1 MPAAQRFHCGGA
13 MSTVPV
19 KPQVAAHILRCVHCG
34 KVQETADRMFR
45 CTQCS
50 ELLEVVYPE
59 WASAPP
65 EFALRLK
72 EIWRERRGSSLPENA
87 SGVWRFREL
96 LPQVE
101 RRHIVT
107 MCEGNT
113 PLVPLKKAAR
123 ELHLPHLLVKHQGM
137 NPTGSFKD
145 TGISAAI
152 TMAKAEGFSWV
163 CCASTGNTSASVA
176 AYAARAEMKSI
187 VLLPAGQVAAGK
199 LAQALEY
206 GANVLQLRTDFDGCL
221 RVLHEVVRKF
231 SAYLLNSLNPYRL
244 EGQKTVAFELME
256 QLDWRVPEHV
266 IVPGGNLGNSSA
278 LGKGFMELRD
288 LGLIQSLPKIS
299 IIQAA
304 GANPLVRTM
313 RENGGMELIRVTPET
328 RATAIRIGNPASWRK
343 AVTVLK
349 NSGGA
354 CEEVTEKEIA
364 QAKAELGAEGI
375 GCEPASAATLAGLKK
390 LVAAGF
396 VESAETVV
404 LVLTGHMLKDVD
416 YMKQLPGQNL
426 LGPMEADGDAV
437 IRTLEQIYA
446 RH

>member
-1 MPAAQRFHCGGA
+1 
-13 MSTVPV
+13 MSTASAN
-19 KPQVAAHILRCVHCG
+19 PQTATHSLRCVHCG
-34 KVQETADRMFR
+34 KKQETAERMFR

-50 ELLEVVYPE
+50 ELLEVVYSE
-59 WASAPP
+59 LSSAPR

-96 LPQVE
+96 LPQVNRE
-101 RRHIVT
+101 NIVT

-123 ELHLPHLLVKHQGM
+123 ELKLPNLFAKHQGM

-152 TMAKAEGFSWV
+152 TMAKAEGFTWV

-176 AYAARAEMKSI
+176 AYAARAGMKSI
-187 VLLPAGQVAAGK
+187 VLLPVGQVAAGK

-206 GANVLQLRTDFDGCL
+206 GAHVLQLRTDFDGCL
-221 RVLHEVVRKF
+221 KVLHEVVEKF
-231 SAYLLNSLNPYRL
+231 HAYLLNSLNPYRL

-256 QLDWRVPEHV
+256 QLDWRVPDHV

-278 LGKGFMELRD
+278 LGKGFIELRD

-299 IIQAA
+299 IMQAV

-313 RENGGMELIRVTPET
+313 RENGGEKLIQVNPET

-343 AVTVLK
+343 AVSVLK
-349 NSGGA
+349 ATGGA
-354 CEEVTEKEIA
+354 CEQVSENEIA
-364 QAKAELGAEGI
+364 QAKAELGSEGI

-396 VESAETVV
+396 VKPADTTV
-404 LVLTGHMLKDVD
+404 LVLTGHMLKDTD
-416 YMKQLPGQNL
+416 YMKQAPGQSL
-426 LGPMEADGDAV
+426 LGPMDADGDTV

-446 RH
+446 RN

>member
-1 MPAAQRFHCGGA
+1 
-13 MSTVPV
+13 V
-19 KPQVAAHILRCVHCG
+19 LCG
-34 KVQETADRMFR
+34 KAQETADGMFR
-45 CTQCS
+45 CTECS

-59 WASAPP
+59 WADALAG
-65 EFALRLK
+65 FASRLR
-72 EIWRERRGSSLPENA
+72 EIWRERRGSNLPENS

-96 LPQVE
+96 LPQVARE
-101 RRHIVT
+101 HIVT
-107 MCEGNT
+107 MNEGNT
-113 PLVPLKKAAR
+113 PLVSLKKAAR
-123 ELHLPHLLVKHQGM
+123 ALRLPNLLVKHQGM

-152 TMAKAEGFSWV
+152 TMARAEGFSWV

-176 AYAARAEMKSI
+176 AYAARAGMQSM
-187 VLLPAGQVAAGK
+187 VLLPAGQVSAGK

-206 GANVLQLRTDFDGCL
+206 GGHVLQLRTDFDGCL
-221 RVLHEVVRKF
+221 KVLHEVVRKF
-231 SAYLLNSLNPYRL
+231 PAYLLNSLNPYRL

-256 QLDWRVPEHV
+256 QLDWRVPDHV
-266 IVPGGNLGNSSA
+266 IVPGGNLANGSA
-278 LGKGFMELRD
+278 LGKGFMELRE
-288 LGLIQSLPKIS
+288 LGLIKSLPKIS

-313 RENGGMELIRVTPET
+313 RENGGKELVRVNAET

-343 AVTVLK
+343 AVAVLK

-354 CEEVTEKEIA
+354 CEEVSESEIA

-390 LVAAGF
+390 LVSAGF
-396 VESAETVV
+396 VKPAETVV
-404 LVLTGHMLKDVD
+404 LVLTGHMLKDID
-416 YMKQLPGQNL
+416 YMKQAPGQSL
-426 LGPMEADGDAV
+426 LGPMEADSNTV
-437 IRTLEQIYA
+437 VKTLEKIYA

>member
-1 MPAAQRFHCGGA
+1 
-13 MSTVPV
+13 MSTVPANPRV
-19 KPQVAAHILRCVHCG
+19 TTHELRCVHCG
-34 KVQETADRMFR
+34 KVQDTADRMFL

-59 WASAPP
+59 LASAPR

-72 EIWRERRGSSLPENA
+72 EIWRERKGSSVAENA

-96 LPQVE
+96 LPQVD
-101 RRHIVT
+101 RQNIVT
-107 MCEGNT
+107 MSEGNT
-113 PLVPLKKAAR
+113 PLVPLKRASR
-123 ELHLPHLLVKHQGM
+123 ELRLPHLLIKHQGM

-187 VLLPAGQVAAGK
+187 VLLPVGQVAAGK

-206 GANVLQLRTDFDGCL
+206 GAHVLQLRTDFDGCL
-221 RVLHEVVRKF
+221 KILHEVVRKF
-231 SAYLLNSLNPYRL
+231 PAYLLNSLNPYRL

-256 QLDWRVPEHV
+256 QLDWRVPDHV
-266 IVPGGNLGNSSA
+266 IVPGGNMANGSA
-278 LGKGFMELRD
+278 LGKGFIELRD
-288 LGLIQSLPKIS
+288 LGLINSLPKIS
-299 IIQAA
+299 IVQAA

-313 RENGGMELIRVTPET
+313 RENGGTELIRVNAET

-343 AVTVLK
+343 AINVLK
-349 NSGGA
+349 TTGGA
-354 CEEVTEKEIA
+354 CEEVSESDIA
-364 QAKAELGAEGI
+364 QAKAELGSEGI

-390 LVAAGF
+390 LLASGF
-396 VESAETVV
+396 VRAAETVV
-404 LVLTGHMLKDVD
+404 LILTGHMLKDVD
-416 YMKQLPGQNL
+416 YMKQAPGQSL
-426 LGPMEADGDAV
+426 LGPMEADSDTV
-437 IRTLEQIYA
+437 IKTLEQIYA